1 MDSMLALK
9 RTTFTTDTN
18 KIKEKNMDEDTN
30 INAIIAIATQK
41 LDDYGPELVSLIVL
55 QSLNDEPINSR
66 QLTEARNRLEKLID
80 AIDKQLS

>member
-1 MDSMLALK
+1 
-9 RTTFTTDTN
+9 
-18 KIKEKNMDEDTN
+18 MDEDTN

-41 LDDYGPELVSLIVL
+41 LDDYGPELISLIVL

>member
-1 MDSMLALK
+1 
-9 RTTFTTDTN
+9 
-18 KIKEKNMDEDTN
+18 MDEDTN

>member
-1 MDSMLALK
+1 MEE
-9 RTTFTTDTN
+9 
-18 KIKEKNMDEDTN
+18 IN

-55 QSLNDEPINSR
+55 QSLNDEPINSQ

-80 AIDKQLS
+80 AIDRQLQ